1 VIRSAKLVIPGAA
14 IAIRGREARDSERGD
29 RDSGADSARDKEC
42 YVTRKVSFL
51 VALAILSLART
62 GEGRDYQLT
71 VNAGNEIG
79 RVNRFWQATVGSDH
93 MYMVI
98 DSARTGI
105 NLKGA
110 YGLAASELGMKRV
123 PGHGIFNDDVGVYHE
138 TNGQPAYT
146 WGNLDKIFDYITSI
160 GMDPL
165 IEIGFMPKDLASG
178 TKTFGWYGGSP
189 GNVTLPKDWM
199 RWGDF
204 IFNVAKHCIDRY
216 GVDRVRTWNWE
227 VWNEPDLPRGDFFQG
242 SIQDY
247 FTLYDTTLQGLP
259 KADLQLRVGGPSV
272 AISGN
277 NWISDFI
284 DHCMANQVKLDF
296 ISWHSGRCQ
305 DKRHVGVRMS
315 RR

>member
-1 VIRSAKLVIPGAA
+1 VIRSAKRVIPGAA

-79 RVNRFWQATVGSDH
+79 RVNRFWQAAVGSDH

-138 TNGQPAYT
+138 TNG
-146 WGNLDKIFDYITSI
+146 
-160 GMDPL
+160 
-165 IEIGFMPKDLASG
+165 
-178 TKTFGWYGGSP
+178 
-189 GNVTLPKDWM
+189 
-199 RWGDF
+199 
-204 IFNVAKHCIDRY
+204 
-216 GVDRVRTWNWE
+216 
-227 VWNEPDLPRGDFFQG
+227 
-242 SIQDY
+242 
-247 FTLYDTTLQGLP
+247 
-259 KADLQLRVGGPSV
+259 
-272 AISGN
+272 
-277 NWISDFI
+277 
-284 DHCMANQVKLDF
+284 
-296 ISWHSGRCQ
+296 
-305 DKRHVGVRMS
+305 
-315 RR
+315 